1 MNPSKLSVL
10 PPELLS
16 ALEAQPDLRL
26 AVVFGSVA
34 RGQAGPESDLDIA
47 VLADGPVDAPRREA
61 LIRVLAQASG
71 RPVDLV
77 DLWSAD
83 VLVSREALGHGVV
96 ALNRDAA
103 AYYHL
108 LSKMVTD
115 AEDFLPLYERLLRHR
130 NEAWLRSS

>member
-34 RGQAGPESDLDIA
+34 RGQAGPDSDLDIA
-47 VLADGPVDAPRREA
+47 VLADGPLDGPRREA
-61 LIRVLAQASG
+61 LIRVLAQATG

-83 VLVSREALGHGVV
+83 VLVSREALGH
-96 ALNRDAA
+96 
-103 AYYHL
+103 
-108 LSKMVTD
+108 
-115 AEDFLPLYERLLRHR
+115 
-130 NEAWLRSS
+130 NEAWLSSSCKGNDFGLTDVSVAVAPLTPSPQCN